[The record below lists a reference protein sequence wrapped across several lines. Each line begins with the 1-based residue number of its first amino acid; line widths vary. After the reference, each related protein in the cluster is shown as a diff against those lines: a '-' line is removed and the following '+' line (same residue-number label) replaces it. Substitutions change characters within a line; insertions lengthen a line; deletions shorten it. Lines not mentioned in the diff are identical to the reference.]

1 MKLAWEIVSSFYSD
15 EDADE
20 AQKSFIELFQKKNI
34 PDDMPEYQL
43 KPGETLLDILNN
55 SGLIKSN
62 SEGRRLISQN
72 GVRLDG
78 EALSDPKIEVSSEG
92 VLQVGKRHFLRLV
105 K

>member
-1 MKLAWEIVSSFYSD
+1 MMLSNLYRAFPE
-15 EDADE
+15 
-20 AQKSFIELFQKKNI
+20 KNI

-43 KPGETLLDILNN
+43 KSGESLLDILNN

-78 EALSDPKIEVSSEG
+78 EAISDPKVEVSSEG
-92 VLQVGKRHFLRLV
+92 FCRSV
-105 K
+105 KGISCVW